1 MTFNAKCWTLPRF
14 ALGIAVILLTGCAT
28 GVSDRRGGTCPPVV
42 EYTPTEQARTANQ
55 IEALSDDAAIIGL
68 LSDYAVMR
76 AQARAC
82 R

>member
-1 MTFNAKCWTLPRF
+1 MIF
-14 ALGIAVILLTGCAT
+14 LTGCAT
-28 GVSDRRGGTCPPVV
+28 GVSNQPGHVCAPVV
-42 EYTPTEQARTANQ
+42 EYSPAEQARAADE